1 MREFLW
7 YYCSAVCGVSA
18 LWLYGV
24 ANGNLLPRGLM
35 PDGAHPRS
43 ATARAPVRA
52 AGQKMA
58 RVNTDILG
66 ISELKWT
73 RMGIFNSGD
82 HYIYYHGQECLR
94 RNGVALIVIKR
105 VQMKYLDV
113 ISCLTISNLP

>member
-1 MREFLW
+1 MLDPQVGKSVVSLGTFLTMREFLW

-73 RMGIFNSGD
+73 RMGIFNFD
-82 HYIYYHGQECLR
+82 DYYLLLWERFPL
-94 RNGVALIVIKR
+94 K
-105 VQMKYLDV
+105 K
-113 ISCLTISNLP
+113 